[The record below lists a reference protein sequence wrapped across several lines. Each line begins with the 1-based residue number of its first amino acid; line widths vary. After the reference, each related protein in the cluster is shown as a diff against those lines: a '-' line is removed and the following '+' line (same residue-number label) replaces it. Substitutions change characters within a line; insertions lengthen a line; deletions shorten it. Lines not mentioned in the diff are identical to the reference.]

1 MHPKSKNA
9 GSRLFQVH
17 DYVEEIE
24 ILEMHV
30 YALMHMRQACLGV
43 PVPLRTTWV
52 VGNSPGGEYS
62 VSLFATCDR
71 TVLVAMRVVEEANA
85 SRE

>member
-1 MHPKSKNA
+1 MQA
-9 GSRLFQVH
+9 RVCFRCTT
-17 DYVEEIE
+17 VEEIE

-43 PVPLRTTWV
+43 PVPLRTSTWV
-52 VGNSPGGEYS
+52 VGNSPGGECS

-71 TVLVAMRVVEEANA
+71 AALVAMRVVEEANA
-85 SRE
+85 SRD